1 MTDIDPHWFERGKT
15 FAGAQTRHLWILL
28 VLMLFYA
35 ALHLQTEVSPGKA
48 STKVPLVDLEI
59 SNSLVLSSAT
69 GMLSIVIMA
78 IVGTMRALRRSRD
91 QGLGVRT
98 GEEFDLRPNLI
109 DLAFYAL
116 PGSRP
121 VFSHM
126 AFAVY
131 AIFLSLALWEG
142 VWLCRHM
149 WEARLPTTYRVVITV
164 VGILLWTRAAWL
176 VLEVWRL
183 CIRRYKTVFSR

>member
-1 MTDIDPHWFERGKT
+1 
-15 FAGAQTRHLWILL
+15 
-28 VLMLFYA
+28 MLFYA
-35 ALHLQTEVSPGKA
+35 ALHLQTEV

-142 VWLCRHM
+142 V
-149 WEARLPTTYRVVITV
+149 
-164 VGILLWTRAAWL
+164 
-176 VLEVWRL
+176 
-183 CIRRYKTVFSR
+183 